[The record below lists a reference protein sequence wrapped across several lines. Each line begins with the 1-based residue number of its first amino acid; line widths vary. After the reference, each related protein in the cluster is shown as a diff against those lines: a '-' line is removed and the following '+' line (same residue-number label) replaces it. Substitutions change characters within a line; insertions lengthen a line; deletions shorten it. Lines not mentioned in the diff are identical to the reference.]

1 MYCELHQNKIGA
13 NINTMQVLVIIF
25 CVSVLGTNGIG
36 FPSALPSPLS
46 WDFNSQPASTNAQ
59 VNISNVSDD
68 YINAIRETSQQ
79 IADNIQDRIQTLLD
93 NIQNTFSDSP
103 IGRVIQ
109 QSQQRIGQI
118 FNPLQGLFSG
128 APIPNPFSSNPIGQF
143 IDNIFQQNNYTSGI
157 QSFLAN
163 INGIGA
169 RSDGDS
175 SSLND
180 SSIPESLRQI
190 IQQVFEQY
198 RNAVNLTIIQ
208 GLGTLQESYQNLN
221 QSTTSFLQSIGNIT
235 RSGIKSIQDNISQFN
250 ATAQNCIRANA
261 PGYQNIIPAA
271 RNQAQDCVNS
281 KTNESREIYEHGRTN
296 IQTAIAGGQ
305 NFTSSINACQSNS
318 TNNPLQSFGCYA
330 KAILNIQSDT
340 ILLPI
345 QLAKRFAEADELI
358 NTLRAA
364 GIKCV
369 SNIGEIVT
377 EQSLNVTRAIGLCVV
392 Q

>member
-1 MYCELHQNKIGA
+1 MNYIRLKIGA
-13 NINTMQVLVIIF
+13 NINTMKVLVIIF

-36 FPSALPSPLS
+36 FPSIIPSSLA
-46 WDFNSQPASTNAQ
+46 WGFNSQPATANVQ
-59 VNISNVSDD
+59 VNTTNVSDD

-79 IADNIQDRIQTLLD
+79 IADNLQERIQTLLD
-93 NIQNTFSDSP
+93 NIQNTFSNSP

-143 IDNIFQQNNYTSGI
+143 IDNIFQQNNSTSGI

-169 RSDGDS
+169 RNNGNS
-175 SSLND
+175 SSYND
-180 SSIPESLRQI
+180 SSVPESLRQM
-190 IQQVFEQY
+190 IQQAFQQY

-208 GLGTLQESYQNLN
+208 GLGTLQESYQNFN
-221 QSTTSFLQSIGNIT
+221 QSTTNFLQSIASIT
-235 RSGIKSIQDNISQFN
+235 SSGIKSIQDNISQFN
-250 ATAQNCIRANA
+250 ETAQSCIRANA

-271 RNQAQDCVNS
+271 RSQAQDCVNS
-281 KTNESREIYEHGRTN
+281 KTNESREIYENGRTN

-318 TNNPLQSFGCYA
+318 TNNALQSFGCYA

-369 SNIGEIVT
+369 SNIGETVT